1 MILNFLGEKKN
12 VKNYDLPQEGFSG
25 YYAQGKHETQVDC
38 SQSCLAPSKILT
50 SWRIEWS
57 TQFSWAFGVNFSSSC
72 FGSVLLWQPHYFMSA
87 AALSLAILT
96 LVMSEVA
103 FRLIRSSC
111 WFWFSSSPFM
121 SLAMFLRFPIMALTW
136 ITDDERIVKYFTPRE
151 NEKKWKY
158 IAPFPSLPP
167 YLLTNL
173 PTHLPREQAE
183 KMKFFFLFHWLTCSM
198 FSSISSSR
206 ASFVILPMKAPFGIS
221 TPGGGGAPPPPCC
234 NAIETGR
241 DIDYL
246 VGSTWLW

>member
-25 YYAQGKHETQVDC
+25 CYAQGKHETQVDC
-38 SQSCLAPSKILT
+38 SPFQNTHILKN
-50 SWRIEWS
+50 WIS

-151 NEKKWKY
+151 NEKKWKHVV
-158 IAPFPSLPP
+158 FLNHCTLSLPP
-167 YLLTNL
+167 T
-173 PTHLPREQAE
+173 
-183 KMKFFFLFHWLTCSM
+183 
-198 FSSISSSR
+198 
-206 ASFVILPMKAPFGIS
+206 
-221 TPGGGGAPPPPCC
+221 
-234 NAIETGR
+234 
-241 DIDYL
+241 
-246 VGSTWLW
+246 